1 MNNARYILKHIIMGF
16 HIWRSSLVTGFYML
30 KLWPHARLQQL
41 SWNCIHWCL
50 LWSWRY
56 LEAQGIRFDLSLP
69 TLTFIITLWK
79 KTSKIE
85 APMFDGKAILLW
97 HCVQSHFWASGVIV
111 FCVTSLE
118 MMLSEG
124 ISPAFFEMG
133 LSWHD
138 PCWQHFLYSIH
149 QAATVPNIP
158 PPLPPPKHSL
168 FQTAFCLSTLAVRY
182 GIFKNGYLKLLD
194 ILVITIKC
202 ILSTRN

>member
-1 MNNARYILKHIIMGF
+1 MTSCTTTATVMKLYPLM
-16 HIWRSSLVTGFYML
+16 LTL
-30 KLWPHARLQQL
+30 KLEIPGGSRNQIWF
-41 SWNCIHWCL
+41 I
-50 LWSWRY
+50 
-56 LEAQGIRFDLSLP
+56 
-69 TLTFIITLWK
+69 LTDIITLWK